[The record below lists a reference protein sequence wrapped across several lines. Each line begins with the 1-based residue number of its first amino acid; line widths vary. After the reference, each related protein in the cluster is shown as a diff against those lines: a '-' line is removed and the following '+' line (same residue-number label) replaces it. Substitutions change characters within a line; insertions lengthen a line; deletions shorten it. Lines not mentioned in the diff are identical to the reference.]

1 MEDFTRTMGLEVMF
15 QHARHKGE
23 RERERKRK
31 KNKKNNCNYIKEI
44 NGETENRIVIFI
56 SKLLPE

>member
-31 KNKKNNCNYIKEI
+31 KKY
-44 NGETENRIVIFI
+44 FY
-56 SKLLPE
+56 KLHVVVYAVS

>member
-31 KNKKNNCNYIKEI
+31 KNTSTNYMLSCMQFLEV
-44 NGETENRIVIFI
+44 E
-56 SKLLPE
+56 